1 MRKNLTLGLCLL
13 TLFATACS
21 NDLDSGSTTMI
32 RATLSDSA
40 IELDQSS
47 VPSGTISI
55 SVTNEGSMVH
65 EIEVFAGDQTDL
77 PVTQGVADTSS
88 LDLVD
93 EIEDIVPGTSVTL
106 DLDLPAGEYVI
117 LCNLPGHYQMGMV
130 TRLTVTA

>member
-77 PVTQGVADTSS
+77 PVTQAVADTSS

-93 EIEDIVPGTSVTL
+93 EIEDIVPGTSVTI